1 MNTEQRKAIASKFF
15 DDSHELMSILY
26 SRWQDEKEYED
37 IADYGKVISEKVD
50 AIGGTFVKMKKRP
63 FGFTYKLADAEYL
76 IAMSGS
82 AYQYKRIA

>member
-1 MNTEQRKAIASKFF
+1 MYTEQRKAIASKFF

-50 AIGGTFVKMKKRP
+50 AIGGSICQNVN
-63 FGFTYKLADAEYL
+63 YDLLALLRHCLPMPNTSY
-76 IAMSGS
+76 S
-82 AYQYKRIA
+82 